1 MQGQVF
7 FLFFLLASA
16 TAQAAVQFD
25 GTRVIYPAA
34 KREVTLALT
43 NNASGPRLLQAW
55 MDDGN
60 PDLRPET
67 GKVPFIVTPPVFRLN
82 AEKGQSL
89 RIRFTG
95 GKVPQDRESVWWLNV
110 LEVQPKTERGAKNP
124 NLVHF
129 PVRTRLKVF
138 YRPAGLPGTPGGAV
152 NTLRWR
158 LTREA
163 GAMKIICENP
173 SAFNVSLARISLYA
187 TDRPNEE
194 VKGMCPAKGSAAFTL
209 EGTETGKVY
218 FTTISDYG
226 GFARHSAVY
235 TG

>member
-1 MQGQVF
+1 
-7 FLFFLLASA
+7 
-16 TAQAAVQFD
+16 
-25 GTRVIYPAA
+25 
-34 KREVTLALT
+34 
-43 NNASGPRLLQAW
+43 
-55 MDDGN
+55 
-60 PDLRPET
+60 
-67 GKVPFIVTPPVFRLN
+67 
-82 AEKGQSL
+82 
-89 RIRFTG
+89 
-95 GKVPQDRESVWWLNV
+95 
-110 LEVQPKTERGAKNP
+110 
-124 NLVHF
+124 
-129 PVRTRLKVF
+129 VRTRLKVF
-138 YRPAGLPGTPGGAV
+138 YRPAGLPGTPGGVV

-158 LTREA
+158 LSGEA